1 MANKIFMKRYIIPC
15 IVIVV
20 LMSFQGVKKNNAAKQ
35 KPITAAPVAGLKA
48 SIDRG
53 KTIYLK
59 RCLVCHQVDGGGVP
73 HLNAPLDGAS
83 QVTGNDKA
91 RIIKIVLNGMTEKVE
106 LDGEIYSNNM
116 LPQKDLSDQEIA
128 DVLTYARNS
137 WTNKASAVT
146 VAEVKVVRAKIK

>member
-1 MANKIFMKRYIIPC
+1 MKRYFIAC
-15 IVIVV
+15 LLAVT
-20 LMSFQGVKKNNAAKQ
+20 LLSFQTAPKKTAQAK
-35 KPITAAPVAGLKA
+35 TGTLAPAAGLQA

-83 QVTGNDKA
+83 QVIGKDKE
-91 RIIKIVLNGMTEKVE
+91 RIIRIVLNGMNEKVE
-106 LDGEIYSNNM
+106 LDGEIYSNIM
-116 LPQKDLSDQEIA
+116 LPQKDLSDQEVA

-146 VAEVKVVRAKIK
+146 PAEVKAVRAKLK

>member
-1 MANKIFMKRYIIPC
+1 
-15 IVIVV
+15 
-20 LMSFQGVKKNNAAKQ
+20 
-35 KPITAAPVAGLKA
+35 LKA